1 MGKYEKTKYPGILRY
16 VGAKEESYVIDFYA
30 NGKRHR
36 EKVEGGL
43 TKAREE
49 LEKRRKAGR
58 SGTFVSQHRMRK
70 FTVEDLIKKYKE
82 DKAENPYFEKTETH
96 YLDIIEK
103 HFQGRKLLSIK
114 PWDISEFLKDRKAVL
129 KSNGQSRSNASVN
142 RELALLRHILNT
154 AVFNEMLEVNPFD
167 KFSREQKREQK
178 KVFLEEPERNRVL
191 EPEELDKILPHCR
204 PYLRNIILG
213 LLYTGLRVRDLLR
226 LKWSDID
233 WKKQTITFLEKK
245 KHDKK
250 GEKPLT
256 QDMMNLLTTIPKSE
270 SGFIFVGDQG
280 EPIKNPPKGFERMRK
295 KAGILDIRMRD
306 LRRSSA
312 SALLARGASL
322 PAIQQHLGHTE
333 LAMTEEYLHLNLEQK
348 RDEIKK
354 LDGYFVPNLKLY
366 GEKLVRNEQKNS
378 LPISEEAANA

>member
-1 MGKYEKTKYPGILRY
+1 MGVYEKTKYPGILRY
-16 VGAKEESYVIDFYA
+16 VGTKEESYVIDFYA
-30 NGKRHR
+30 NGRRHR

-58 SGTFVSQHRMRK
+58 SGTFVSQHKMRK
-70 FTVEDLIKKYKE
+70 FTMEDLIKKYRE
-82 DKAENPYFEKTETH
+82 DKRDNPYFEKTETH
-96 YLDIIEK
+96 YMNIIEK

-114 PWDISEFLKDRKAVL
+114 PWDISEFLKARTAVL
-129 KSNGQSRSNASVN
+129 KSNGQPRSNASIN
-142 RELALLRHILNT
+142 REVALLRHLLNT

-233 WKKQTITFLEKK
+233 WKKQTITFMEKK
-245 KHDKK
+245 KRDKK

-256 QDMMNLLTTIPKSE
+256 QDMINLLATTPRSE

-295 KAGILDIRMRD
+295 KAGVLDIRMRD

-312 SALLARGASL
+312 SALLVLGASL
-322 PAIQQHLGHTE
+322 PAIQKHLGHTE
-333 LAMTEEYLHLNLEQK
+333 LAMTEKYLHLNKEQE

-354 LDGYFVPNLKLY
+354 LDGYFVPGLKLY
-366 GEKLVRNEQKNS
+366 GEKLVRNGQKES